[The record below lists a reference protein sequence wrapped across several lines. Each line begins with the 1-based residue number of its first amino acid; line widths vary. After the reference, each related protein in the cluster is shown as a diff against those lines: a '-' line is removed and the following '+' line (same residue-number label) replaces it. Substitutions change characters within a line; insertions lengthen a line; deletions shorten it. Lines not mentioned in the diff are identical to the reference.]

1 MATIDDILSNGSN
14 RGTQAGS
21 AFQTPNLSIPE
32 QETVTIAPQKMKVSQ
47 GIMVPGGKQN
57 DGNAGQPGVRPP
69 RLSYEEMFR
78 LANPNPIPS
87 QGQLAAEKRKQ
98 KRQQVLA
105 ALGDGISA
113 LSNLYFTSQYA
124 PNMFSAGKSKTS
136 QLNDRFERLEKERQ
150 ANMRAYIDGLA
161 RARQADDAYN
171 DNQRQW
177 ERIIGLDKVK
187 AERDKAA
194 DARAE
199 AKEQRDQ
206 EMHDLDKK
214 LMNNQIT
221 QAEYEA
227 KKAEVEARY
236 APQLEESKIGRNR
249 AAAGASNSAASA
261 SRARARYYDSG
272 GSGGNGRGK
281 ENISLQIGDRT
292 YNYKT
297 KEDYERAVYRYA
309 KKYGIS
315 LGTKISKSGQY
326 GFPEWE
332 IQYKPIE
339 QLAAEVETAAASR
352 PDLERYRRSNGPQ
365 TPPPL
370 DK

>member
-1 MATIDDILSNGSN
+1 MATIDDILGS
-14 RGTQAGS
+14 RTSSGTQAGS
-21 AFQTPNLSIPE
+21 ASQTPKLSIPE

-47 GIMVPGGKQN
+47 GIMVPGGKQK
-57 DGNAGQPGVRPP
+57 DGNAGQPGVRPL
-69 RLSYEEMFR
+69 RLSYEEMFK

-98 KRQQVLA
+98 KRQQVFA

-124 PNMFSAGKSKTS
+124 PNMFSAGKSYTS
-136 QLNDRFERLEKERQ
+136 RLNDRYERLEKERQ
-150 ANMRAYIDGLA
+150 KNIRAYIDGLS

-177 ERIIGLDKVK
+177 ERIIGLDKAK
-187 AERDKAA
+187 ADRDKKEEERAA
-194 DARAE
+194 AMHELDVQLKNNAIDE
-199 AKEQRDQ
+199 AQY
-206 EMHDLDKK
+206 
-214 LMNNQIT
+214 N
-221 QAEYEA
+221 AA
-227 KKAEVEARY
+227 AAEVEARY
-236 APQLEESKIGRNR
+236 AEAQQQADLKRKG
-249 AAAGASNSAASA
+249 AQAGASNAAAQA
-261 SRARARYYDSG
+261 SRARARQY

-281 ENISLQIGDRT
+281 KNISLQIGDRT

-309 KKYGIS
+309 KQYGIS

-326 GFPEWE
+326 GLPEWE
-332 IQYKPIE
+332 MQYKPIE
-339 QLAAEVETAAASR
+339 QLAAEVETAAATR
-352 PDLERYRRSNGPQ
+352 PDLSRYNRSNGSH
-365 TPPPL
+365 TPPL

>member
-21 AFQTPNLSIPE
+21 VSQTPNLSIPE

-47 GIMVPGGKQN
+47 GIMVPGGKQK

-206 EMHDLDKK
+206 EMHDLDKQ

-221 QAEYEA
+221 QSEYEA

-249 AAAGASNSAASA
+249 AAAGASNASASA
-261 SRARARYYDSG
+261 SRARARYYDNG
-272 GSGGNGRGK
+272 GSSGNRYYGEFQG
-281 ENISLQIGDRT
+281 NT
-292 YNYKT
+292 YKT
-297 KEDYERAVYRYA
+297 QADYEKAVLDAAREAGVDIYDTEVTERNYN
-309 KKYGIS
+309 GEPR
-315 LGTKISKSGQY
+315 KSRRVKRS
-326 GFPEWE
+326 
-332 IQYKPIE
+332 IAAI
-339 QLAAEVETAAASR
+339 AAEVETAAASR
-352 PDLERYRRSNGPQ
+352 PDLQRYRRSNGTQ
-365 TPPPL
+365 TPPPPPL

>member
-1 MATIDDILSNGSN
+1 MATIDDILESRTS
-14 RGTQAGS
+14 GTQAGS
-21 AFQTPNLSIPE
+21 ASQTPNLSIPE

-177 ERIIGLDKVK
+177 ERIIGLDKAK
-187 AERDKAA
+187 ADRDKKEEERAA
-194 DARAE
+194 AMHELDVQLKNNAIDE
-199 AKEQRDQ
+199 AQY
-206 EMHDLDKK
+206 
-214 LMNNQIT
+214 N
-221 QAEYEA
+221 AA
-227 KKAEVEARY
+227 AAEVEARY
-236 APQLEESKIGRNR
+236 AEAQQQADLKRKG
-249 AAAGASNSAASA
+249 AQAGASNAAAQA
-261 SRARARYYDSG
+261 SRARARQYGSGGSG

-309 KKYGIS
+309 KQYGIN
-315 LGTKISKSGQY
+315 LGVKISNSGQY
-326 GFPEWE
+326 GLPEWE
-332 IQYKPIE
+332 MQYKPIE

-352 PDLERYRRSNGPQ
+352 PDLKRYKRSNGTQ